1 MQLKMLIISSFQEN
15 TPPLGYGGTERFV
28 HYFAEE
34 LVKKGHHIT
43 VACKNGS
50 VGGSYSKLE
59 LDYGNPDVGSLLAN
73 IEQNGY
79 NLIHLNTKIP
89 SIINALSE
97 IRIPIVVTLHNN
109 FRKNSGWV
117 SVIKKDY
124 SNFHFTVISNS
135 LKERVI
141 DALQYNKVALP
152 KHSITNL
159 GFGMNVSS
167 YLEKYNSNLER
178 TYHLYI
184 GVIARYKGVLDIVK
198 AFIGSNE
205 KLILAGPYNG
215 NENKEYF
222 EEIMNI
228 VNNNDNISYFG
239 ETKNED
245 EKIKL
250 INGAQS
256 LLVATGYDEL
266 ESDCFE
272 AFGLVMLEANSLG
285 TPVIGYSKGNVED
298 YIVDG
303 VNGYK
308 FNNILELP
316 DLIQRLKDKD
326 IKKSCLDYAKKFDM
340 KNISNNYIELFS
352 STIAGNI

>member
-1 MQLKMLIISSFQEN
+1 MQLKILIISSLQEN

-28 HYFAEE
+28 HYLAED
-34 LVKKGHHIT
+34 LVKKGHYIT
-43 VACKNGS
+43 VACKNRS
-50 VGGSYSKLE
+50 DGGSYSKLE
-59 LDYGNPDVGSLLAN
+59 MGYGNPDVESLLTN
-73 IEQNGY
+73 IKQNGY
-79 NLIHLNTKIP
+79 DLIHLNTKIP

-97 IRIPIVVTLHNN
+97 LRIPVVVTLHNN

-117 SVIKKDY
+117 SVIKEAY
-124 SNFHFTVISNS
+124 PNFYFTVISNS
-135 LKERVI
+135 LKKRAI
-141 DALQYNKVALP
+141 DALKYNNVTLP
-152 KHSITNL
+152 RHSITNL

-167 YLEKYNSNLER
+167 YIERYNSKLER
-178 TYHLYI
+178 DYHIYI

-198 AFIGSNE
+198 AFIGSKE
-205 KLILAGPYNG
+205 KLMLVGPYNE

-222 EEIMNI
+222 EEIVNI
-228 VNNNDNISYFG
+228 VNSNDNISYLR

-256 LLVATGYDEL
+256 LIVATGYDEL

-298 YIVDG
+298 FIVDE

-316 DLIQRLKDKD
+316 DLIQCLKYND
-326 IKKSCLDYAKKFDM
+326 IEKSCLDYAKKFDI
-340 KNISNNYIELFS
+340 KDISNNYIEFFS
-352 STIAGNI
+352 SSIAGNI